1 MFYTPKLYELI
12 FHIGLNCAILEEIY
26 ITALQSTK
34 SNKLRKTPVTGIYGE
49 NSIQREQSIDA
60 NKNKS
65 LHLFKLHNN
74 DIYFFINYFYTKN

>member
-12 FHIGLNCAILEEIY
+12 FHIGLNCDILEEIY
-26 ITALQSTK
+26 ITALQSIK
-34 SNKLRKTPVTGIYGE
+34 SNEFRKTPVTGLYGE
-49 NSIQREQSIDA
+49 NSIQREQSMDA

-65 LHLFKLHNN
+65 LHLFKLHSN